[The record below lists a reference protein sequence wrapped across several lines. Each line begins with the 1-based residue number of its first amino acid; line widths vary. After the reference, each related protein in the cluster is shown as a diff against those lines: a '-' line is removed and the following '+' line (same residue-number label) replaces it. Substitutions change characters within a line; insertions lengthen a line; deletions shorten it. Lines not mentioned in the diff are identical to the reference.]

1 MTSITLC
8 YSAISGSSVAD
19 YGQPSR
25 VDMGNVGP
33 YTVDHVVPKARGG
46 TDHIENLQ
54 LLCGAC
60 SVKGT
65 KT

>member
-1 MTSITLC
+1 
-8 YSAISGSSVAD
+8 
-19 YGQPSR
+19 
-25 VDMGNVGP
+25 MGNVGP

-60 SVKGT
+60 NSVKGT